1 MLFIYQTRCN
11 NNDEKFQQELQKL
24 RNIFEYNLNDGGTFI
39 LDYFFG
45 VALDSDFSNM
55 DMLIKPIYNAIADFL
70 KNNFDLESIQV
81 EKQIPGFG
89 NDLDSVIL
97 TRKKLTK

>member
-1 MLFIYQTRCN
+1 MR
-11 NNDEKFQQELQKL
+11 KL
-24 RNIFEYNLNDGGTFI
+24 KGIFEYNLNEGGTFV

-45 VALDSDFSNM
+45 VSLDGDFSNM
-55 DMLIKPIYNAIADFL
+55 DSFVKPIYIAIADFL
-70 KNNFDLESIQV
+70 KNNFDLESIRV

-89 NDLDSVIL
+89 NDLDNVIL

>member
-1 MLFIYQTRCN
+1 
-11 NNDEKFQQELQKL
+11 
-24 RNIFEYNLNDGGTFI
+24 
-39 LDYFFG
+39 
-45 VALDSDFSNM
+45 
-55 DMLIKPIYNAIADFL
+55 MLIKPIYNAIADFL